1 MINLKLIDIT
11 ELSVD
16 AIVNA
21 ANEELQPGG
30 GVCGA
35 IFAKAGYE
43 KLVKAC
49 EEIGHCKTGDA
60 RITSAH
66 PATTVVNKNKKIAVH
81 TFLTQIPLFF

>member
-21 ANEELQPGG
+21 ANEELQTGG

-35 IFAKAGYE
+35 IFAKAG
-43 KLVKAC
+43 
-49 EEIGHCKTGDA
+49 
-60 RITSAH
+60 
-66 PATTVVNKNKKIAVH
+66 
-81 TFLTQIPLFF
+81 

>member
-49 EEIGHCKTGDA
+49 
-60 RITSAH
+60 
-66 PATTVVNKNKKIAVH
+66 
-81 TFLTQIPLFF
+81 

>member
-35 IFAKAGYE
+35 IF
-43 KLVKAC
+43 C
-49 EEIGHCKTGDA
+49 ES
-60 RITSAH
+60 R
-66 PATTVVNKNKKIAVH
+66 
-81 TFLTQIPLFF
+81 L

>member
-60 RITSAH
+60 RITSGFKLKARYIIH
-66 PATTVVNKNKKIAVH
+66 AVGPVYIDGH
-81 TFLTQIPLFF
+81 HN